1 MIYFFGGCL
10 STGGLWFKVVLG
22 FKLKYTTFLRLVSG
36 LFAVGL
42 RGLLM
47 VGPACLFCLFTDG
60 LLFKVGLSCFSRAGF
75 RFIGDWFR
83 VSSRLV

>member
-1 MIYFFGGCL
+1 MGGCL

-22 FKLKYTTFLRLVSG
+22 FKYTTFLRLVSG

-42 RGLLM
+42 RCLLM
-47 VGPACLFCLFTDG
+47 VGPAACLFSLFTDG
-60 LLFKVGLSCFSRAGF
+60 LLFKVGLNCFSRAGF